1 MIIRDNEFFFK
12 FYFLRNWFKFNIG
25 VKLIDIKNECLCE
38 RDDII
43 EVDVEKYY

>member
-1 MIIRDNEFFFK
+1 MSFFLNFI
-12 FYFLRNWFKFNIG
+12 FWEIGLIYIG

-38 RDDII
+38 RDDIS